1 MGYDNEHGNPI
12 GSFCASV
19 FDPGSND
26 LKMRRREFVTGLIAS
41 SLIAPTLI
49 AQLPGRKPRLLVAEN
64 DPFTGLALLRT
75 RYAAGLRPSDDMAG
89 AALSWQLTGKD
100 SFAHRALAEMRS
112 THLPINGKASRNWVD
127 YTRWSLAFDWLFG
140 HPDFDPELKDRIAH
154 ELVGGA
160 EKMLATP
167 ELADPN
173 QVSYQNYPVRYLAL
187 AAFPLAAVR
196 GYADFDQQCRPLRA
210 QVDGALQN
218 ILEQTSFVTPKG
230 SYHES
235 MDYMRITWA
244 SLLLMTE
251 LQRTTTGIDPA
262 REYSMFR
269 NVGDTYLYKLLP
281 NGTPSREGD
290 NEYPLLDT
298 RDTAVI
304 GYAVNRFKDPYSA
317 WLLRK
322 SGFFSKDWL
331 LPVLQFLWDDPEVVP
346 QDPALSDESDLPRQ
360 RYFPGVGHLVM
371 RNGWKPDSTWIEF
384 DCGPYFAKHQHM
396 DQNQL
401 TIYSKGYLAID
412 SGADYTESES
422 PHYLN
427 YYRRTV
433 AHNSVLIYD
442 SSEKFFWSSD
452 VMAAANDGGQR
463 MDSSRYWNSIRSI
476 EDWNNTRDLW
486 NLGCMR
492 VVDYVPG
499 QYHYAMGDATNAYSR
514 DKLSRFTR
522 EVFYIPERDLLFVFD
537 RVHST
542 NPHFRKAWLLHG
554 VNQPSVDD
562 DAGNAGVGVSTFAN
576 AKTFRFNEGSG
587 ELRVHSL
594 LPRERSVIRRG
605 GPGNQ
610 FYTPGDD
617 HGGAWGTGQNWPL
630 EPAAGGPLPEDPKLR
645 QMWKTFWGED
655 YPNIESS
662 NRKNVVPGA
671 WRIEV
676 SPAVP
681 ANEDLFLHVFEI
693 GDQGRTGGKRVEL
706 VNGPNFSGAAFEN
719 GPTVLFSTA
728 GSALTEG
735 EVSLPDLSSDFLLI
749 TSLAPHS
756 VYELNF
762 TGLNAPIS
770 ASAVPPGAPAKLLRL
785 RSNENGILRID
796 VRQLG
801 NLSLHIKKI

>member
-1 MGYDNEHGNPI
+1 
-12 GSFCASV
+12 
-19 FDPGSND
+19 
-26 LKMRRREFVTGLIAS
+26 MRRREFVAGLLAS
-41 SLIAPTLI
+41 SLAAPALLR
-49 AQLPGRKPRLLVAEN
+49 AQSPGRKPRLLIAEE

-75 RYAAGLRPSDDMAG
+75 RYAAGLRPSEDMLG
-89 AALSWQLTGKD
+89 YALSWQLTGKNN
-100 SFAHRALAEMRS
+100 FAHRALTEMRD
-112 THLPINGKASRNWVD
+112 THLPPDGRASRNWLD

-140 HPDFDPELKDRIAH
+140 HPDFDPALKDRIAN
-154 ELVGGA
+154 ELVEGA
-160 EKMLATP
+160 AKMLAAP
-167 ELADPN
+167 ELANPR
-173 QVSYQNYPVRYLAL
+173 QISYQNYPVRYLTL
-187 AAFPLAAVR
+187 AAFPLAAVK
-196 GYADFDQQCRPLRA
+196 GYADFDRRCKPLRA
-210 QVDGALQN
+210 QVDEGLQN
-218 ILEQTSFVTPKG
+218 ILQQTDLVTPKG

-251 LQRTTTGIDPA
+251 LQRTTTGVDPA
-262 REYSMFR
+262 RAYSMFR

-290 NEYPLLDT
+290 NEYPLLDA

-322 SGFFSKDWL
+322 SGFFGKDWM

-346 QDPALSDESDLPRQ
+346 QDPALASESDLPGL

-371 RNGWKPDSTWIEF
+371 RDGWKPDSTWIEF

-401 TIYSKGYLAID
+401 TIYHNGYLAID
-412 SGADYTESES
+412 SGADYTDSES

-433 AHNSVLIYD
+433 AHNSVLVYD
-442 SSEKFFWSSD
+442 PSEKFFWSSD
-452 VMAAANDGGQR
+452 LLAAANDGGQR
-463 MDSSRYWNSIRSI
+463 MDSSRYWNSVRSI

-499 QYHYAMGDATNAYSR
+499 RYHYAMGDATNAYSR
-514 DKLSRFTR
+514 EKLSRFTR
-522 EVFYIPERDLLFVFD
+522 EVVYIPERNLLFVFD
-537 RVHST
+537 RVNST
-542 NPHFRKAWLLHG
+542 NPNFRKAWLLHG

-562 DAGNAGVGVSTFAN
+562 DAGNAVAGVSTFAN

-594 LPRERSVIRRG
+594 LPRKRSVIRRG
-605 GPGNQ
+605 GAGNE
-610 FYTPGDD
+610 FYTPGNDSD
-617 HGGAWGTGQNWPL
+617 GAWGTGENWPL
-630 EPAAGGPLPEDPKLR
+630 EPAAGGPLPQDPKLR
-645 QMWKTFWGED
+645 QMWKVFDGED
-655 YPNIESS
+655 FSHIESS
-662 NRKNVVPGA
+662 NRKNVVPGV

-676 SPAVP
+676 SPSAP

-693 GDQGRTGGKRVEL
+693 GDQGRTVGKRVEL
-706 VNGPNFSGAAFEN
+706 VNGANFAGAAFEN
-719 GPTVLFSTA
+719 GPVVLFSTA
-728 GSALTEG
+728 GPALTEG
-735 EVSLPDLSSDFLLI
+735 EVSLPDLACDFLLI
-749 TSLAPHS
+749 TSLVPHS
-756 VYELNF
+756 TYELNF
-762 TGLNAPIS
+762 TGLNVSTS
-770 ASAVPPGAPAKLLRL
+770 ASAVPPGAPAQLLRS
-785 RSNENGILRID
+785 RANENGILRVD